1 MIKFKVPAWFVSDL
15 KLPRQALLRTWKK
28 VATTGQTKR
37 GPGFRIGES
46 HHNAKLTDHDVE
58 LIRVLREE
66 GMKIVEIAKKFESSE
81 SNISAITNYRH
92 RIGIGMAE
100 NKVFE

>member
-1 MIKFKVPAWFVSDL
+1 MIRFQVPTWFVSDM

-28 VATTGQTKR
+28 VATTGLSKR
-37 GPGFRIGES
+37 GRGWRIGET

-58 LIRVLREE
+58 LIRLLKE
-66 GMKIVEIAKKFESSE
+66 GGMMIVEIAKKFECSPE
-81 SNISAITNYRH
+81 CISQIVNYKS
-92 RIGIGMAE
+92 RIQVGMAE

>member
-1 MIKFKVPAWFVSDL
+1 MIKFKVPTWFVSDM

-28 VATTGQTKR
+28 VSTAGLSKR
-37 GPGFRIGES
+37 GRGWRVGET

-58 LIRVLREE
+58 LIRLLREG
-66 GMKIVEIAKKFESSE
+66 GMKLKVIAKKIECTIE
-81 SNISAITNYRH
+81 CVRLIVNYKS
-92 RIGIGMAE
+92 RIQVGMSE

>member
-81 SNISAITNYRH
+81 SNIRSIVNYRN

>member
-1 MIKFKVPAWFVSDL
+1 MIRFQVPTWFVSDM
-15 KLPRQALLRTWKK
+15 KLPRQALLRTWHK
-28 VATTGQTKR
+28 VTTTGLSKR
-37 GPGFRIGES
+37 GKGWRLGET
-46 HHNAKLTDHDVE
+46 HHRAKLTDHDVE
-58 LIRVLREE
+58 LIRLLREE
-66 GMKIVEIAKKFESSE
+66 GMMILEIAKKFKCSP

>member
-1 MIKFKVPAWFVSDL
+1 MIGFKVPTWFVSNK
-15 KLPRQALLRTWKK
+15 KLSKQLLLRKWKK

-58 LIRVLREE
+58 LIRLLRES
-66 GMKIVEIAKKFESSE
+66 GMRIVEIARKFESSE
-81 SNISAITNYRH
+81 SNIRSITNYRN
-92 RIGIGMAE
+92 RIGIGMSE

>member
-1 MIKFKVPAWFVSDL
+1 M
-15 KLPRQALLRTWKK
+15 KLPRQALLRKWHK
-28 VATTGQTKR
+28 VTTTGLSKR
-37 GPGFRIGES
+37 GRGYRVGET
-46 HHNAKLTDHDVE
+46 HHNAKLTDYDVE
-58 LIRVLREE
+58 LIRLLRKSGRMNTE
-66 GMKIVEIAKKFESSE
+66 EIACTFICSP